1 MLLHGK
7 HECGAGVPYQAEV
20 RIAGIEV
27 TRKPRAD
34 AQLNRR
40 RIIAVAR
47 TAFADEGLD
56 LPMREIAR
64 RTGLGIA
71 TVHRHFPART
81 DLVTAALAELVEE
94 CRKDMQAL
102 LDEPDPWRA
111 LSGAVHNFAEHRL
124 QDRGLNEALFGSHP
138 AAAAF
143 AADRRGQARAMEQLV
158 DRAREAGAVRPDVTV
173 QDVRVCLGAIA
184 SFRLAHSATDL
195 QRLVRLLLIGLA
207 ADDSTSH
214 A

>member
-1 MLLHGK
+1 MD
-7 HECGAGVPYQAEV
+7 AE
-20 RIAGIEV
+20 
-27 TRKPRAD
+27 
-34 AQLNRR
+34 LNRR
-40 RIIAVAR
+40 RIIAIAR
-47 TAFADEGLD
+47 AAFADEGLD

-81 DLVTAALAELVEE
+81 DLVTAALAELVAE
-94 CRKDMQAL
+94 CRGDMQAC

-111 LSGAVHNFAEHRL
+111 LSGAVHSFAEHRL

-143 AADRRGQARAMEQLV
+143 AVDRREQARAMEQLV

-173 QDVRVCLGAIA
+173 EDVRVCLGAIA
-184 SFRLAHSATDL
+184 SFRLAHSSTNL
-195 QRLVRLLLIGLA
+195 QRLVELLLIGLA
-207 ADDSTSH
+207 ADDSTSPEIS
-214 A
+214 ARLLRARRRAIR